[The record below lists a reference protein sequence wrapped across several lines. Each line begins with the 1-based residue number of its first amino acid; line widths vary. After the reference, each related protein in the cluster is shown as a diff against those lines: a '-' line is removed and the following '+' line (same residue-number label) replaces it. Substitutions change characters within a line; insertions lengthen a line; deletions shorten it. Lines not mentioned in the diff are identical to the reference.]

1 LPSLNFFHVDVF
13 SPKPYSG
20 NSIPVFYDAPSLTT
34 AQLLEITQ
42 ELRHFEAIFLQPTS
56 TQGLV
61 DARVFDMFEELA
73 FAGHPLIGAAAALSY
88 LNGPP
93 PEGAWTLNLSNR
105 YVRIE
110 TRHEQAGFAALLDAG
125 EPELFAFAEDRETV
139 ACAFSLSLDCLDPS
153 LPLEVASTG
162 LRYLVVPLRPDRIA
176 DGRVKYDLTELLN
189 ARNAQF
195 AILFDPQTREVRHW
209 NNDGV
214 VEDVATGSAAGAVAA
229 YCVKHGLAP
238 TGEIFQI
245 SQGRFVGRPTKI
257 DVRVDRNEGQRLS
270 VKIGGA
276 AAVLGHGTLYH
287 VPEIEL

>member
-13 SPKPYSG
+13 SPQPYSG
-20 NSIPVFYDAPSLTT
+20 NSIPVFYDAPSLSTSH
-34 AQLLEITQ
+34 LLEITQ

-56 TQGLV
+56 TPGLV
-61 DARVFDMFEELA
+61 NTRVFDMFEELA
-73 FAGHPLIGAAAALSY
+73 FAGHPLIGAAAALTH
-88 LNGPP
+88 LHGPP
-93 PEGAWTLNLSNR
+93 PKGVWTLNLSGR
-105 YVRIE
+105 HVHIE
-110 TRHEQAGFAALLDAG
+110 TREEQGRFSALVDAG
-125 EPELFAFAEDRETV
+125 QPEIFDFVEDRETV
-139 ACAFSLSLDCLDPS
+139 AHAFSLQLECLDPN
-153 LPLEVASTG
+153 LPLEVSSTG
-162 LRYLVVPLRPDRIA
+162 LRYLVVPLRPNRIA
-176 DGRVKYDLTELLN
+176 DGRVAYDLTAILN

-229 YCVKHGLAP
+229 YCVKHGLAS
-238 TGEIFQI
+238 TNEIFQI

-257 DVRVDRNEGQRLS
+257 DVRVDRDEDGELS

-287 VPEIEL
+287 APELKS